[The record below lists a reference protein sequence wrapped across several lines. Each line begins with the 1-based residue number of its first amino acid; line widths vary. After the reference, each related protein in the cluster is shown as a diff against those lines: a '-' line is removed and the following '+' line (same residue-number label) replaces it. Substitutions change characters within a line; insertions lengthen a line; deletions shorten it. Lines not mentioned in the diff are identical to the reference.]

1 MTCATDASPQPAL
14 TRDQKLALAIQEYQ
28 DNPNQS
34 VLGNPKR
41 HGVAPSTLQGWLK
54 GAQPRAV
61 TMGDRHL
68 ISLAESQE
76 IAAHTSH
83 MQDLYFPLTPA
94 DIKREAEHV
103 LHAKDP
109 VAKANNMCLR
119 KDWYHEVFL
128 KDNPEMRNKLG
139 KGLDRNW
146 ATCASQGQLTAW
158 HEDVCDSTLI
168 VDSLLTVLST
178 AG

>member
-1 MTCATDASPQPAL
+1 MTRATDASPQPAL

-34 VLGNPKR
+34 ILGITKH

-54 GAQPRAV
+54 GAQPHAV
-61 TMGDRHL
+61 TMGDRRL

-76 IAAHTSH
+76 IAAHASH

-94 DIKREAEHV
+94 DIKREAERV

-109 VAKANNMCLR
+109 VAKANNTRLG
-119 KDWYHEVFL
+119 KNWYHEVFL

-139 KGLDRNW
+139 KGLDRNR
-146 ATCASQGQLTAW
+146 ATCASHGQLAAW
-158 HEDVCDSTLI
+158 HEDVRDSTLI